1 MIIALICLSVYLI
14 SVFIMRVFIKNK
26 FKTRITKFDLIFILS
41 PVFNTLIMIGKI
53 VSVIYIFLNYLIRG
67 FIRWFINGEYEVP
80 YFRRK

>member
-1 MIIALICLSVYLI
+1 MIIITICLSVYLI

-41 PVFNTLIMIGKI
+41 PVLNTLIMIGKI
-53 VSVIYIFLNYLIRG
+53 VSVIYIFLNYLIRR